1 MHYKLNPMSMA
12 RADRDLVGL
21 AVLGL
26 LYAGPKHTYEMQR
39 MMVDTRKD
47 FVTGLPRSMYHAV
60 DRLRRAGGITAVET
74 VRVSGKPERTVY
86 AITQRG
92 SAELQLRLELL
103 LAQPDP
109 DTTLFVAA
117 LSFLA
122 CLPAGRATA
131 ALRARAE
138 ALTEQIET
146 AEADLAAA
154 PDQLPPVLLIEARFE
169 IATARAQRDW
179 LRGVL
184 ADLESGRL
192 DWSDDLT
199 RLTPDSLPDK
209 DSR

>member
-1 MHYKLNPMSMA
+1 MGIG
-12 RADRDLVGL
+12 RADRDLVSL

-26 LYAGPKHTYEMQR
+26 LLGGPKHTYEMQR
-39 MMVDTRKD
+39 MMVETRKD

-60 DRLRRAGGITAVET
+60 DKLQRTGSITPVET

-86 AITQRG
+86 AITERG

-109 DTTLFVAA
+109 DATLFVAA

-122 CLPAGRATA
+122 CLPTRRATA

-138 ALTEQIET
+138 ALTEHIET
-146 AEADLAAA
+146 TEADLADA
-154 PDQLPPVLLIEARFE
+154 PTTLPAVLLVEARFE
-169 IATARAQRDW
+169 LATARSQRDW
-179 LRGVL
+179 VRGVL

-192 DWSDDLT
+192 DWSDDIT
-199 RLTPDSLPDK
+199 RLTPDSQPEK